1 MAGTMRERQPGVWEL
16 RVRAGRDPL
25 RGKHRQISRTF
36 RGSGRQASKALA
48 RLVTE
53 AQDGSHAG
61 SDKTVGELLDRW
73 IDHLEARGR
82 TPKTIDGYRSLAR
95 ARLEPALGTVKLRRL
110 TPVQLDDLYQS
121 LLGAGLSPVYVRH
134 CHAALS
140 TALRQAVKWDWIG
153 RSPAERATPP
163 GAMPP
168 EVSPPDAEGIS
179 RLISAVEKVDPDM
192 ASMLFVAAT
201 TGCRRGELCGLR
213 WSDLEVDKATV
224 TVRRSI
230 SDTSRGVEVKD
241 PKTHRARR
249 ISLDAATV
257 SVLTTHHERVEQRA
271 RDIGSELSSGAYIWS
286 QEGDSRTPWK
296 PDRVT
301 DAFRTHRKRADLEHV
316 NFHHLRNFSATTL
329 AGAGVDVRTIAERLG
344 HENPAITLRT
354 YAHFL
359 EATDRQAAE
368 VMGKLALPD
377 LSNTESQSL
386 LPGGGDLAGEEALD
400 GPARNPD
407 AGTDSMHGDRKL
419 SVLDRP
425 VES

>member
-1 MAGTMRERQPGVWEL
+1 MRERQPGVWEL

-25 RGKHRQISRTF
+25 TGKHRQISRTF

-140 TALRQAVKWDWIG
+140 TALRQAVKWDWID

-271 RDIGSELSSGAYIWS
+271 RDIGSELSSEAYIWS

-301 DAFRTHRKRADLEHV
+301 DAFRTHRKRADL
-316 NFHHLRNFSATTL
+316 SMSISTTFGISPRPRL
-329 AGAGVDVRTIAERLG
+329 PELGSTSGQSPSVWGTRTPRSRCAPMRTSSRQPTAKPRKSWGSSLCPICR
-344 HENPAITLRT
+344 TLRANRSYRVVET
-354 YAHFL
+354 
-359 EATDRQAAE
+359 
-368 VMGKLALPD
+368 
-377 LSNTESQSL
+377 S
-386 LPGGGDLAGEEALD
+386 
-400 GPARNPD
+400 PARKR
-407 AGTDSMHGDRKL
+407 SMDRRGIRMREPIRCTGIGNFPSL
-419 SVLDRP
+419 IAL
-425 VES
+425 